1 MCGDSA
7 YSIIAVSAG
16 LLAFDNIINLNA
28 IDFKVRQFYH
38 IPEGDPGLRRAKVEH
53 YFKHVYHSNAM
64 EGNTL
69 TLAQTR
75 SILETRL
82 AVGGK
87 SLLEQ
92 NEVTH

>member
-1 MCGDSA
+1 MRS
-7 YSIIAVSAG
+7 
-16 LLAFDNIINLNA
+16 LNA

-53 YFKHVYHSNAM
+53 YFKHVYHSNAI

-92 NEVTH
+92 NEVFRFSYTCPKFCPYFLKFA